1 MGQQLTTT
9 DAGALVLRSTEAV
22 PVATSS
28 PIDQNPAAV
37 YLAGLAETS
46 RRWSGVRRD
55 WSPAPWG

>member
-1 MGQQLTTT
+1 MNKQPVNND
-9 DAGALVLRSTEAV
+9 DAGALVLG
-22 PVATSS
+22 TSS

-55 WSPAPWG
+55 WWPAPWG